1 MAKNLV
7 HLGKVNKPH
16 GLKGELRV
24 YVAPGSPFLL
34 EGTDRI
40 YLGLAGMNPR
50 PFRLLSVRAGGRAQL
65 FALEGISGRDQA
77 EKWRGADVLAR
88 EKDVCGDEGQ
98 DMLALIGWRVYADD
112 NLYLGR
118 LNDIFFSGAGAVWS
132 IVDEQG
138 REILFPAEPRFINSI
153 DTRGAVVNVSPP
165 PGLLEIYG
173 G

>member
-7 HLGKVNKPH
+7 HLGKVSKPH

-34 EGTDRI
+34 EDTERI

-88 EKDVCGDEGQ
+88 EKDVCPDDSFVDLE
-98 DMLALIGWRVYADD
+98 LIGCPVFLD
-112 NLYLGR
+112 NESYIGMID
-118 LNDIFFSGAGAVWS
+118 NVWDSGAGMIWS
-132 IVDEQG
+132 IVDERG
-138 REILFPAEPRFINSI
+138 REVLFPAEKQFIKSI
-153 DTRGAVVNVSPP
+153 VGDPCRVHISPP
-165 PGLLEIYG
+165 PGLIELYS
-173 G
+173 